1 MILCRRSQSI
11 YIYIYIYIKDFK
23 DVKEFNYDFVSEKPK
38 LTKSKKDII
47 LLSSYFPLLALFPV
61 SNEGCVSY

>member
-1 MILCRRSQSI
+1 M
-11 YIYIYIYIKDFK
+11 
-23 DVKEFNYDFVSEKPK
+23 KEFNYDFVSEKPK